1 MSAVIISSLYRCEKH
16 LPAFTAAV
24 FGFAK
29 QAHASGIEV
38 QYIPIVNDASP
49 REREAIDR
57 LSREINGAYYGSMTP
72 LYVARE
78 SLYASWNRGLAA
90 SDAAVFGFWNAD
102 DLRSADAFAAGYRAL
117 QGDFDLVDF
126 PFTRVS
132 QRRRFGILP
141 SQQGQLVPALYKAN
155 RFGRGTGVGPFFLAR
170 RSLYQRVGAFDEHF
184 RVAGD
189 MEWAGRAQALARFQA
204 MDMSGGDFVIH
215 GDNLSNTGGDR
226 EDIEVNIIFMRR
238 GDWAQLIPAHPR
250 AQLDAWNSWG
260 NIDGRVAPADTAEFL
275 WGAEAHERWLRYRR
289 ERSSGRLRRRL
300 RLALAARGIVKS
312 EEWALHQRSREAP
325 E

>member
-16 LPAFTAAV
+16 LPAFAAAV

-38 QYIPIVNDASP
+38 QYIPIVNDASG

-78 SLYASWNRGLAA
+78 SLYASWNRGLDA

-102 DLRSADAFAAGYRAL
+102 DLRSAAAFIAGYAAL
-117 QGDFDLVDF
+117 QGEIDLVDF
-126 PFTRVS
+126 PFRRVS
-132 QRRRFGILP
+132 QGRRYGILA
-141 SQQGQLVPALYKAN
+141 SQQEQLVPALYKAD
-155 RFGRGTGVGPFFLAR
+155 RFNRGTGVGPFFMAR
-170 RSLYQRVGAFDEHF
+170 RSLYQRVGTFDQQF

-189 MEWAGRAQALARFQA
+189 MEWAGRAHGIARFQS

-250 AQLDAWNSWG
+250 AQLDAWHSWG
-260 NIDGRVAPADTAEFL
+260 NVDGRSVPADAADFL
-275 WGAEAHERWLRYRR
+275 WGAEAHGRWLRYRR
-289 ERSSGRLRRRL
+289 ERGQGRWRRRL

-312 EEWALHQRSREAP
+312 EEWALHQRSLETRK
-325 E
+325 